1 MPDPIAAPEAPA
13 AEGGLDINAASEE
26 IFQSL
31 GFEKPDADN
40 DAGDTDA
47 AAAAEPSPQTRT
59 PLKSDAPVAA
69 AAPKTE
75 AVAKTIDPAVPQPKQ
90 PPKSWAKETHELWGK
105 VDPKVQEY
113 VEKREKDFLDG
124 IEQYKGDAGFAKEMR
139 DVMTP
144 YRPILA
150 AQGINEPQAVQFLL
164 NAHYQL
170 TQGTPEARMTAFQT
184 LGKNLGLI
192 KGDENGEPVAVDPA
206 VQQLQEEVRSVK
218 SALTA
223 REQAVFEEVRTRT
236 AKEVETFAT
245 DAAHPYFDEV
255 AAETAAFIKAGDTLS
270 EAYEKAV
277 WANPVTRAKEQ
288 ARVSTELEA
297 KLKEN
302 ARLDALKARK
312 ASETNV
318 RGRDSQKAPTEPV
331 GKMFDDMPDLLK
343 DIRARSTH

>member
-1 MPDPIAAPEAPA
+1 MPDPVAAPETSTAPAENGIDINAVSDEIFDSLGFGKSEADNDTDADAATEPSTQARKAPQSDTPVAAPA
-13 AEGGLDINAASEE
+13 AN
-26 IFQSL
+26 
-31 GFEKPDADN
+31 
-40 DAGDTDA
+40 
-47 AAAAEPSPQTRT
+47 
-59 PLKSDAPVAA
+59 
-69 AAPKTE
+69 TE
-75 AVAKTIDPAVPQPKQ
+75 QVAKILDPASPQPKQ

-105 VDPKVQEY
+105 IDPKVQEY

-124 IEQYKGDAGFAKEMR
+124 LDQYKGDAGFAKEMR

-144 YRPILA
+144 YKPILA
-150 AQGINEPQAVQFLL
+150 AQGVSETQAVQFLL

-170 TQGTPEARMTAFQT
+170 SQGSPESRMAAYQT

-192 KGDENGEPVAVDPA
+192 KSDETGEPVAVDPA

-223 REQAVFEEVRTRT
+223 REQAAFEEVRTRT

-245 DAAHPYFDEV
+245 DVAHPYFDEV
-255 AAETAAFIKAGDTLS
+255 AAETAAFIKSGDTL
-270 EAYEKAV
+270 EAAYEKAV

-331 GKMFDDMPDLLK
+331 GKMFEDMGDILK
-343 DIRARSTH
+343 DIRTRSTH